1 LLITIGIIAWAL
13 TVVILFVLTIYYD
26 RYALKILIKWDVP
39 DVEVQG
45 SAKVMEVT
53 LVDSKLIIVLSNGKV
68 IENVIP
74 TQIVVRDKSI
84 KCFIG
89 ELITL
94 FAGLITFSF
103 IGDELDIREQLQ
115 LEIIR
120 TMIEKMKRIE
130 KTENPQ
136 RIRKK

>member
-1 LLITIGIIAWAL
+1 MGIDCCNSL
-13 TVVILFVLTIYYD
+13 CILFVLAIYYD
-26 RYALKILIKWDVP
+26 RCAPKILIKWDAP

-45 SAKVMEVT
+45 STKVKEVT

-68 IENVIP
+68 IEEYIP
-74 TQIVVRDKSI
+74 TQIVVRDKTI
-84 KCFIG
+84 KCLIG

-94 FAGLITFSF
+94 FAGLIIFSF

-120 TMIEKMKRIE
+120 TIIEKMKQIE

-136 RIRKK
+136 RDRKK